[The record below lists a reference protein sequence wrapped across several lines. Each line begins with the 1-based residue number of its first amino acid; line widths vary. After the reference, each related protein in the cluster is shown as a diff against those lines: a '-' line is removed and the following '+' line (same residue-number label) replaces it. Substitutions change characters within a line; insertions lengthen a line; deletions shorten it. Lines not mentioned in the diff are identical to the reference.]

1 MWTFLKPLNL
11 IRYLI
16 VLRVNSS
23 LVRMPHYPATECSL
37 VLGSMIANR
46 LPSREAKPWQKS
58 LAAWDEYGGISIVG
72 RKKPKHVPNA
82 SWPIETVL
90 FFYPGKRSYSSGEL
104 IFWELKLMGECADH
118 GIFLETILPALEE
131 TGFASDTP
139 WVSANTLWGHY
150 DIHAVYAARG
160 ERWEPIVQEGKLD
173 LQYKPTPHQ
182 WASNL
187 ELEPSLKFD
196 SLNLEWITP
205 FDLRENLPANRNKY
219 HKRKK
224 PCKNEMPTLQRIL
237 NALLER
243 TSQLLPAKH
252 AVSADIWEAI
262 GEDEQFQ
269 LTDLLEQ
276 ASHTSIRNYHFT
288 HPPKEWPERWIGHE
302 RLTHVP
308 QAAIPYLQ
316 LASILHIGGQTHLGC
331 GTFRVE
337 LRG

>member
-16 VLRVNSS
+16 VLRVNNS
-23 LVRMPHYPATECSL
+23 LVRMPRYPATECSL
-37 VLGSMIANR
+37 VMGSMIASR
-46 LPSREAKPWQKS
+46 LPSRAAKPWQKS
-58 LAAWDEYGGISIVG
+58 LAAWDEYGGISVVG
-72 RKKPKHVPNA
+72 RKKTGRVPHA

-90 FFYPGKRSYSSGEL
+90 FFYPGKKSYSSGEL
-104 IFWELKLMGECADH
+104 IFWELKLMGESADH

-131 TGFASDTP
+131 TGFTSEAP
-139 WVSANTLWGHY
+139 WSSAHTLWGHY

-160 ERWEPIVQEGKLD
+160 ERWEPIIQEGKLD
-173 LQYKPTPHQ
+173 LQCKPTSHQ

-187 ELEPSLKFD
+187 DLESPLKFD

-205 FDLRENLPANRNKY
+205 FDLRTNLLANRYRNRRG
-219 HKRKK
+219 KR
-224 PCKNEMPTLQRIL
+224 PYKNEMPTLQRIL

-243 TSQLLPAKH
+243 VSQLLPAKH
-252 AVSADIWEAI
+252 APSADIWEVV

-269 LTDLLEQ
+269 LMDVLEQ
-276 ASHTSIRNYHFT
+276 ASHTSIQKYQFT
-288 HPPKEWPERWIGHE
+288 YPPKEWPGRWIGHE

-316 LASILHIGGQTHLGC
+316 LASILHIGKQTHLGC

-337 LRG
+337 LDG